1 MQPTVRAV
9 PTRNPPVRWVVT
21 FVLATVATFVGWYGP
36 LQILLAQQSAAFFT
50 DRKELVLALVT
61 GIGAAVSMVANPL
74 WGALSDRTVSRWG
87 MRIPWVLGGA
97 VGGAAGLVL
106 LGLADSLAGM
116 IVGWALVQATLN
128 MPMAALSAAIADQV
142 PVARRGT
149 VAGYFGVAQIVGVMV
164 GTGLALVG
172 GTVLTG
178 YLACAA
184 FTALAP
190 VPFVLLRRDVVLDPA
205 DRPALT
211 VRGFLA
217 GFRLDLRRHPD
228 FAWAWI
234 TRFLLNLSNAIV
246 LLYLLFYLTDAVG
259 AADPESGVFLLTVL
273 NAAVLLVAV
282 MVAGVWSDRI
292 GRRRV
297 FVVWSAVIMA
307 GATALLA
314 VWPTMSVAIA
324 AALIL
329 GLGFGVFTSV
339 DFALITEVL
348 PDQSARGKDLGVLNV
363 ANALPQVLA
372 PAIAGPIVA
381 YAGGYPMLYT
391 VAALLALIGG
401 LLVTKITGVP

>member
-1 MQPTVRAV
+1 MQPTARAV
-9 PTRNPPVRWVVT
+9 PIQNPPARWVVA

-36 LQILLAQQSAAFFT
+36 LQILLAQQSAEFFA

-74 WGALSDRTVSRWG
+74 WGALSDRTTSRWG
-87 MRIPWVLGGA
+87 MRIPWV
-97 VGGAAGLVL
+97 VGGAAGGAGGLVL

-116 IVGWALVQATLN
+116 IGGWALVQATLN

-142 PVARRGT
+142 PPARRGT
-149 VAGYFGVAQIVGVMV
+149 VAGYFGVAQILGVMV
-164 GTGLALVG
+164 GTGMALVG
-172 GTVLTG
+172 GSVLTG

-184 FTALAP
+184 FTLVAP
-190 VPFVLLRRDVVLDPA
+190 LPFALLRRDVVLDPA
-205 DRPALT
+205 QRPALT
-211 VRGFLA
+211 LRDFLA
-217 GFRLDLRRHPD
+217 GFRIDLRRHPD
-228 FAWAWI
+228 FGWAWI

-273 NAAVLLVAV
+273 NAAVLLVSV
-282 MVAGVWSDRI
+282 MVAGMWSDRI

-314 VWPTMSVAIA
+314 VWPTMPAAIL

-339 DFALITEVL
+339 DFALITEIL
-348 PDQSARGKDLGVLNV
+348 PDQAARGKDLGVLNV

-391 VAALLALIGG
+391 VAALLALVGG
-401 LLVTKITGVP
+401 ILVTKIKGVP